1 MPTIQKCGSYRV
13 KVCQAIGKLT
23 KERTEESL
31 HDHATA
37 IGYTEGYKGDI
48 KFFSGTKKE
57 NDIGYVMERHILI
70 VLGSHVPLS
79 IGQEG
84 HMGYY

>member
-57 NDIGYVMERHILI
+57 NDIGCVVEHGAECMYSAGLI
-70 VLGSHVPLS
+70 RAHCPWA
-79 IGQEG
+79 
-84 HMGYY
+84 MGTE

>member
-1 MPTIQKCGSYRV
+1 MEDNLHEHTIA
-13 KVCQAIGKLT
+13 VCN
-23 KERTEESL
+23 
-31 HDHATA
+31 
-37 IGYTEGYKGDI
+37 TEGYKGDI
-48 KFFSGTKKE
+48 KNFARKKE